1 MKKEENKAKTKQ
13 PKTINNNSK
22 IRMIIVILF
31 AILVAIVSY
40 VIMRGKYLQVLEI
53 GQNYTEVFWTNVR
66 IKTITIFVTF
76 LFVYTCFYLTN
87 RKIQKCLK
95 AFFDDEKREMPKLIN
110 KSISFILSIIISVI
124 TSNVL
129 MEKAILFFNATSF
142 GIKDDIFGND
152 IGYYLFQQP
161 FIELVLMYALILLIG
176 LTVYAGIY
184 YIVVLNTSFDG
195 VKTET
200 LKNGKIVGHLLT
212 NAKILSIIL
221 AILVFVGTQDLSSQ
235 KFLTVGEDIS
245 AYALYG
251 AGFTDIM
258 IKIWGYRILSIV
270 IIISV
275 FLAISYYRKKQT
287 KKVIKSI
294 LIVPIYLLL
303 LGTTMFGYNYLFVES
318 NQLDKQ
324 KNYIGYNIEYTKNAY
339 NINIEQQQIT
349 NGGTIASN
357 TINKNLDLL
366 NNISITNENL
376 VLQYLNGTL
385 TNKGYYTYSTTQ
397 VGIYNVDGKDTLLY
411 IAPRE
416 ILSTSSTYDN
426 KTYEYTHGYGAVVV
440 SASST
445 GPTGNL
451 EILQKSVTAQEDSVI
466 NISQPRIYFGLETE
480 ETVVTNSTNKQEFD
494 YLSTDATNTITTN
507 SYDGTAGLQLGLLD
521 RIILGM
527 SQGDIKL
534 AISSNVDGNSKILT
548 NRNIIE
554 RAKKIM
560 PYLMYDENPYLVV
573 TDDGRLVWVLDAY
586 TTSSTYPYSQK
597 TTINN
602 NYINK
607 TELNYIR
614 NSVKVLI
621 DAYNGTVEFYITDRT
636 DPIVMAYR
644 NAYPELFQDLEKQIP
659 EDISKHFVYPE
670 YLYSIQAGILKRY
683 HESQPDVIY
692 RATDVWDIATYSE
705 GVSDKTT
712 ITQVSPY
719 YIMLKTVDSNENRL
733 GLVLPYTILGKQNI
747 ASYLVGTY
755 KDGKPVLKLYKF
767 SEGTNV
773 LGTMQLDTQIEQNE
787 AIHKEIRSLNVTG
800 TKLTKNIAIIPVD
813 DMLLYVESIYQ
824 QYINETDSLPTLKK
838 VVVAS
843 GNKVAI
849 GDDFKSALVNLA
861 SQYAINI
868 EIINTDNIDDLIKL
882 IIKANKNLEESTNN
896 NDWEMMGKDLNSLQE
911 LINKLEV
918 LVEENEKKQE
928 QAISE

>member
-1 MKKEENKAKTKQ
+1 MKKEENKTQTKQ
-13 PKTINNNSK
+13 PKNIKSNSK

-31 AILVAIVSY
+31 AIIVAIVSY

-53 GQNYTEVFWTNVR
+53 GQNYTQVFWTNVR
-66 IKTITIFVTF
+66 IKALTIIITF
-76 LFVYTCFYLTN
+76 LFVYTCFYFTN
-87 RKIQKCLK
+87 RKIKTCLK

-176 LTVYAGIY
+176 LTVYSGIY

-195 VKTET
+195 VKAET
-200 LKNGKIVGHLLT
+200 LKNGKIVGHLLA

-221 AILVFVGTQDLSSQ
+221 ALLVFVGTQDLSSQ

-324 KNYIGYNIEYTKNAY
+324 KKYIGYNIEYTKNAY

-366 NNISITNENL
+366 NNISITNEDL

-385 TNKGYYTYSTTQ
+385 TNKGYYTYSTAQ
-397 VGIYNVDGKDTLLY
+397 VGIYNIDGKDTLLY

-426 KTYEYTHGYGAVVV
+426 KTYEYTHGYGAVIV

-445 GPTGNL
+445 GTTGNL
-451 EILQKSVTAQEDSVI
+451 EILQKSVTTQEDSVI
-466 NISQPRIYFGLETE
+466 KIAQPRIYFGLETK

-494 YLSTDATNTITTN
+494 YLTTDSTNTITTN
-507 SYDGTAGLQLGLLD
+507 SYTGTAGLQLGLLD

-560 PYLMYDENPYLVV
+560 PYLMYDENPYLVI
-573 TDDGRLVWVLDAY
+573 TDDGKLVWVLDAY
-586 TTSSTYPYSQK
+586 TTASTYPYSQK

-621 DAYNGTVEFYITDRT
+621 DAYDGTVEFYITDRT

-659 EDISKHFVYPE
+659 EDISNHFVYPE
-670 YLYSIQAGILKRY
+670 YLYSIQAEILKRY
-683 HESQPDVIY
+683 HESQTDVIY

-712 ITQVSPY
+712 ITPISPY
-719 YIMLKTVDSNENRL
+719 YIMLKTVDSNENKL

-755 KDGKPVLKLYKF
+755 KDGKPVLKLYEF

-868 EIINTDNIDDLIKL
+868 EIINTDNIEDLISL

-896 NDWEMMGKDLNSLQE
+896 NDWEMMGKDLKSLQE
-911 LINKLEV
+911 LINKLEI

-928 QAISE
+928 QATSE